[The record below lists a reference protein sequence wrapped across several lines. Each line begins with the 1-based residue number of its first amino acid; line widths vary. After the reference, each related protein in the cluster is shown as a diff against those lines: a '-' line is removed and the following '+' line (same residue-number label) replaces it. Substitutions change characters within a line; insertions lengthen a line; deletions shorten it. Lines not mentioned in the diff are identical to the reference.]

1 MDNPC
6 CSCKLTRG
14 RSQVLDKV
22 ESYTALRTVGKVASL
37 PNRLGHPAQHGLSS
51 NTTALTTSDCFK
63 NVSPEHQTALITS
76 DCGTTRSLSIKRP

>member
-14 RSQVLDKV
+14 QSQVLDKV

-37 PNRLGHPAQHGLSS
+37 PNHLGPPPHNMDYLP
-51 NTTALTTSDCFK
+51 
-63 NVSPEHQTALITS
+63 
-76 DCGTTRSLSIKRP
+76 TRRP